1 MHATVI
7 YEISQNSMAHEL
19 TEHWTTPLPKLAL
32 QLVSFMPSTA
42 SRACSIGLHKDVD
55 ASWGLEPG

>member
-32 QLVSFMPSTA
+32 QP
-42 SRACSIGLHKDVD
+42 RAYCVQWDT
-55 ASWGLEPG
+55 EPPKTIPQ